1 MARQLAAA
9 SQTVA
14 LVAMFDIAVPGS
26 EGALGARN
34 AWRQRMDTFWYRFTL
49 HWRNMLVL
57 DARERLSYL
66 REKAK
71 CLAGRMQSGVNLS
84 PAIRSV
90 MEAGHWAAGRYIPGE
105 YSGGITLFRATEQPA
120 WVTSDR
126 MLGWGNLV
134 KGGIEIYDTPGH
146 HADLVRDPR
155 ARVLARQLDDA
166 LAKAQARVSPISSN
180 PESAARD

>member
-26 EGALGARN
+26 QNARGARS
-34 AWRQRMDTFWYRFTL
+34 AWRQRMDAFWYRVTL
-49 HWRNMLVL
+49 HWRNILVL
-57 DARERLSYL
+57 DPAERLSYI
-66 REKAK
+66 REKARR
-71 CLAGRMQSGVNLS
+71 LAGRIESYAN
-84 PAIRSV
+84 PPAAIRSV

-126 MLGWGNLV
+126 MLGWGSLV

-166 LAKAQARVSPISSN
+166 LAKAQARA
-180 PESAARD
+180 SAT